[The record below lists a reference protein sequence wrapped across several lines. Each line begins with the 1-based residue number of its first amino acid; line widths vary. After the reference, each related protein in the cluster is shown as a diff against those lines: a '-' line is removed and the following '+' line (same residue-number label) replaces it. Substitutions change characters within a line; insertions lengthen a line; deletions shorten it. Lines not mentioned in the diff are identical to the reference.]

1 MNTELKYIL
10 IDNGW
15 TDYSLYGLK
24 SPDYGPNV
32 GTLIADYG
40 YSDGINIYVDKSR
53 IAQDG
58 KFVCKIET
66 EDQLNKFL
74 DFLNSLRI

>member
-15 TDYSLYGLK
+15 THYSFYALQ
-24 SPDYGPNV
+24 SPDYGINV
-32 GTLIADYG
+32 GKLIADYG
-40 YSDGINIYVDKSR
+40 YQDGIRIYVDRSK

-58 KFVCKIET
+58 KYVCRIET

-74 DFLNSLRI
+74 DFLKSL